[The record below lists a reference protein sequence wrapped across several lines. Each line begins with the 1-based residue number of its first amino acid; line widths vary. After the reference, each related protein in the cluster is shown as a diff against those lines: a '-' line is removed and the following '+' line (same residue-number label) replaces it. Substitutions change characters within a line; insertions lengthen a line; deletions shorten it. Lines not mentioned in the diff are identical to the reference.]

1 MIDLRS
7 DTVTRPSPAM
17 REAMANAEVGDDVFG
32 EDPTVNS
39 LQKRMAEMFGF
50 GDALFV
56 PSGTMGNEVCLA
68 AHTRRGDEVIVD
80 SDSHIFIYET
90 AGPSLLANIQLM
102 PVAGKRGVPGE
113 EELMRAF
120 RPDVYYL
127 PRTALICL
135 ENTHGRSAGAV
146 VPIAEIG
153 RVSAFAHER
162 KVPLH
167 LDGARIWNASVA
179 SGTPLTEYSRY
190 VDSMSVCFSKGL
202 GAPVG
207 SMILGNSEFITRCLK
222 YRKIFGGGMR
232 QAGILAAA
240 AHYALDHNIERLA
253 EDHAKA
259 AMLAEALGSF
269 RQIRVRREEV
279 ETNMVIAEIS
289 GTGRSQSEVL
299 RLLKE
304 QGVLLTPERQSSI
317 RAVTHLDVSMEE
329 VKEAIAVFRRLFH

>member
-7 DTVTRPSPAM
+7 DTVTKPSAAM

-39 LQKRMAEMFGF
+39 LQQRMAGLFNFEE
-50 GDALFV
+50 ALFV

-68 AHTRRGDEVIVD
+68 AHTKRGDEVIVD
-80 SDSHIFIYET
+80 HDSHIFIYET
-90 AGPSLLANIQLM
+90 AAPSLLAGIQLM
-102 PVAGKRGVPGE
+102 PVAGKRGVPGD
-113 EELMRAF
+113 EELVRAV
-120 RPDVYYL
+120 RPDVYYM
-127 PRTALICL
+127 PRTVLICL

-146 VPIAEIG
+146 IPLSEIK
-153 RVSAFAHER
+153 RVSTFASER
-162 KVPLH
+162 GIRLH
-167 LDGARIWNASVA
+167 LDGARIWNAA
-179 SGTPLTEYSRY
+179 IAAGTPFAEYSRY
-190 VDSMSVCFSKGL
+190 IDSMSVCFSKGL

-207 SMILGNSEFITRCLK
+207 SMILGNSGFITECRK

-240 AHYALDHNIERLA
+240 AHYALDHNVQRLA

-259 AMLAEALGSF
+259 RMLAEALSTF
-269 RQIRVRREEV
+269 KQLRVLPEEV

-289 GTGRSQSEVL
+289 GTGRTQSEVL

-304 QGVLLTPERQSSI
+304 QGVMLTPERQSSI
-317 RAVTHLDVSMEE
+317 RAVTHLDVSMDEM
-329 VKEAIAVFRRLFH
+329 KEAISVFRRLFH